1 MNNPPFQQA
10 LTDAELDRLTDF
22 LDAIGSTAMNLEMLD
37 GYFAALIC
45 GPEMVSPSEYL
56 PQIWGEDFS
65 FESNAQATDMM
76 GLIMRHWNTIASA
89 LLHALEEPDV
99 YLPVLLEGGDG
110 VAHGNDWAQGFIRG
124 VHTRPGSWRDLIDN
138 DEHCGP
144 MLPIMLLAHENDP
157 DPALRPPPVAADKRE
172 ELIDMMIAS
181 LTMIYRFFEPHRWSL
196 AQTPL
201 DVPLRREGPKI
212 GRNDPCPC
220 GNGRKFKHCCGS
232 NSPTMH

>member
-10 LTDAELDRLTDF
+10 LIDTELDRLSDF

-37 GYFAALIC
+37 GYFSALIC

-56 PQIWGEDFS
+56 PQIWGENFS

-89 LLHALEEPDV
+89 LLQESDV
-99 YLPVLLEGGDG
+99 YLPVLLEGDDG
-110 VAHGNDWAQGFIRG
+110 IAHGNDWAQGFIRG
-124 VHTRPGSWRDLIDN
+124 VHIRPGSWRDLIDD
-138 DEHCGP
+138 DEYFGS

-157 DPALRPPPVAADKRE
+157 DPALRSPPVAADKRE
-172 ELIDMMIAS
+172 ELIGMMIAS
-181 LTMIYRFFEPHRWSL
+181 LTMIYCFFEPHRWSL

-201 DVPLRREGPKI
+201 DVPLRREGPKT
-212 GRNDPCPC
+212 GRSAPCPC

-232 NSPTMH
+232 NSPTMR